1 MNEDIPY
8 MTPEPPSEAITWQFP
23 IPDLTTE
30 IVDRANMESA
40 FDYVVSHLENSGQ
53 RDHIRPKRTQY
64 VDRLITEISTGTFKG
79 RGMHWLFHVI
89 KEDMSRV
96 PEFMKY
102 FYQCDVCHYYDNINQ
117 RIMKWQIRQYT
128 SDPILLPQLDNFV
141 ELLPEGLSK
150 GLRSSQCFANL
161 HLSDI
166 DHKMSARVRNY
177 VFTENGIEECVP
189 VAVGQGEI
197 TLKGQKVRFLYYR
210 YCDDIV
216 IFAPTKKELWLLR
229 DYLVSLLAEKGLQVK
244 PSEAVR
250 PLSEGN
256 DYLGFKNY
264 GTHALI
270 RKRTKQKFARAL
282 ARVKSRKR
290 RQKLIGSFFGM
301 ASHADCRHLLKTL
314 LAPSEY
320 KRLKFKDKMKDFGDF
335 KLNPTTLDGKKNF
348 RGNKISPR
356 ELDGKGFIVVDFESD
371 VVARRDREEYQ
382 RRLQDA
388 SVRGVNPD
396 LVEKPK
402 TKYII
407 QIIYQ
412 GALRKMWT
420 GDRDLWNILDQIA
433 DEDGFPFFA
442 AIEMDY
448 SGQYPKANFVSASK
462 FNITAPSDKELES
475 ILNRFNLK

>member
-1 MNEDIPY
+1 M
-8 MTPEPPSEAITWQFP
+8 
-23 IPDLTTE
+23 
-30 IVDRANMESA
+30 
-40 FDYVVSHLENSGQ
+40 
-53 RDHIRPKRTQY
+53 
-64 VDRLITEISTGTFKG
+64 
-79 RGMHWLFHVI
+79 
-89 KEDMSRV
+89 
-96 PEFMKY
+96 
-102 FYQCDVCHYYDNINQ
+102 
-117 RIMKWQIRQYT
+117 
-128 SDPILLPQLDNFV
+128 
-141 ELLPEGLSK
+141 
-150 GLRSSQCFANL
+150 
-161 HLSDI
+161 
-166 DHKMSARVRNY
+166 
-177 VFTENGIEECVP
+177 
-189 VAVGQGEI
+189 
-197 TLKGQKVRFLYYR
+197 
-210 YCDDIV
+210 
-216 IFAPTKKELWLLR
+216 
-229 DYLVSLLAEKGLQVK
+229 
-244 PSEAVR
+244 
-250 PLSEGN
+250 
-256 DYLGFKNY
+256 
-264 GTHALI
+264 I

>member
-1 MNEDIPY
+1 
-8 MTPEPPSEAITWQFP
+8 
-23 IPDLTTE
+23 
-30 IVDRANMESA
+30 
-40 FDYVVSHLENSGQ
+40 
-53 RDHIRPKRTQY
+53 
-64 VDRLITEISTGTFKG
+64 
-79 RGMHWLFHVI
+79 
-89 KEDMSRV
+89 
-96 PEFMKY
+96 
-102 FYQCDVCHYYDNINQ
+102 
-117 RIMKWQIRQYT
+117 
-128 SDPILLPQLDNFV
+128 
-141 ELLPEGLSK
+141 
-150 GLRSSQCFANL
+150 
-161 HLSDI
+161 
-166 DHKMSARVRNY
+166 
-177 VFTENGIEECVP
+177 
-189 VAVGQGEI
+189 
-197 TLKGQKVRFLYYR
+197 
-210 YCDDIV
+210 
-216 IFAPTKKELWLLR
+216 
-229 DYLVSLLAEKGLQVK
+229 
-244 PSEAVR
+244 
-250 PLSEGN
+250 
-256 DYLGFKNY
+256 
-264 GTHALI
+264 
-270 RKRTKQKFARAL
+270 
-282 ARVKSRKR
+282 
-290 RQKLIGSFFGM
+290 
-301 ASHADCRHLLKTL
+301 
-314 LAPSEY
+314 
-320 KRLKFKDKMKDFGDF
+320 MKDFGDF

-382 RRLQDA
+382 RRLRDA